1 MVGLKKCYGKSLLK
15 WMMAIGWRT
24 LKMDQVKVSGEIGHE
39 LFQEMFPKY
48 PMVGLSS
55 F

>member
-1 MVGLKKCYGKSLLK
+1 MLWEIPSKMDDGNR
-15 WMMAIGWRT
+15 MAHT
-24 LKMDQVKVSGEIGHE
+24 KMDQVKVSGEIGHE

-48 PMVGLSS
+48 PMVGLSG